1 MTEENKTTVEI
12 YNKFQVAVDL
22 IEKKFFLDKGK
33 YKFPKVVM
41 AINTN
46 CKYCVTAFVSPEEL
60 YDIKK
65 NEKLQYLAINP
76 KYLNRDIGSILA
88 TLCHELCH
96 VYENAYIHIPR
107 GGYHD
112 KQWSELITDCGLE
125 AIFLNKSKTSVS
137 TKIKEGEIFEEFVKD
152 FTDSFGEDHFNIV
165 AYSPEIEHKTKVK
178 LGLIDSDSTSD
189 EDDGIPKADN
199 ANKKI
204 KKYNRNKVK
213 YVCTGCGAKV
223 WGKDGLHIH
232 CSDCDCVFE
241 KVWGKE
247 LIEDNL

>member
-12 YNKFQVAVDL
+12 YTKFQVAVEW
-22 IEKKFFLDKGK
+22 IERRFFLDKGK
-33 YKFPKVVM
+33 YTFPKTVM

-46 CKYCVTAFVSPEEL
+46 CKYCVTAFVSPEGL
-60 YDIKK
+60 YDTQK
-65 NEKLQYLAINP
+65 NEKIQYLAINP

-96 VYENAYIHIPR
+96 TYENAYIHIPR

-112 KQWSELITDCGLE
+112 KQWAELMSDCGLE
-125 AIFLNKSKTSVS
+125 AMFLNKSKTSVS
-137 TKIKEGEIFEEFVKD
+137 TKIKEGGLFEVFVKD
-152 FTDSFGEDHFNIV
+152 FIDSFGEDYFNIV

-178 LGLIDSDSTSD
+178 LGLIDSDIT

-199 ANKKI
+199 ANKEI

-213 YVCTGCGAKV
+213 YVCPSCEAKV
-223 WGKDGLHIH
+223 WGKTGLHIF
-232 CSDCDCVFE
+232 CSDCDCDFE
-241 KVWGKE
+241 E
-247 LIEDNL
+247 ENNAI